1 MKPVLYILSVPVQ
14 VGKTTRLAEWVH
26 GQTTRGQHI
35 GGFLMPDDE
44 TGRRS
49 LLCLGT
55 DRQAIPMEDPESG
68 DVVIGRFKFQ
78 STAFAQGLRALQ
90 TALSTGCDWIVVDEL
105 GPLEVRRGQGFEPG
119 FRNWLSQWKS
129 HPKPPKLLLVIRDF
143 LLQEAM
149 DCYDLSDAQINQG
162 PWFPDHLPEIR
173 GLLLA
178 GGKSKRMGSDKAKL
192 PHPSGGTWF
201 SHSMSQL
208 GTYVPE
214 TVVSG
219 LSSGGVPDATH
230 WAGHGPLSGL
240 LTVHEMYPETS
251 LLVRGVDYPNLSDLA
266 LSKLQAAYLLTGRT
280 VCFRQHAH
288 LEPLV
293 ALYSPSDL
301 VSMKET
307 FMETG
312 EDSMQRML
320 QQLDPIILP
329 VHPEE
334 NLGLENHNR
343 PTDWSQD
350 VAMQSVQ
357 RIQHGLSDEEIEDCV
372 VVEEPLEIRL
382 LWHHGKEPQNQ
393 PLSITM
399 RTPGRD
405 AELVIGFL
413 VSEGMVQSI
422 NDIVRLESLGAIVAE
437 NGVAG
442 AGILCALRDDCQP
455 KTVDLNRNFYMT
467 SSCGVCG
474 KSSIDAIA
482 QTCKVPPA
490 RARWKRDWLHNLP
503 NWLRAQQPAFAST
516 GGIHAAAWFTPH
528 SGLVQVCEDVGRH
541 NAMDK
546 LVGWAAMED
555 RLPMADNG
563 VLLVSGRASFEL
575 VSKAAMAGVGTLA
588 AVGAPSSL
596 ACSLAEEV
604 GMTLIGFLRKD
615 RMNVYSHPIRIE
627 SP

>member
-1 MKPVLYILSVPVQ
+1 MKPVLHILSVPVQ
-14 VGKTTRLAEWVH
+14 VGKTTRLAEWIH
-26 GQTTRGQHI
+26 GQTARGQNI

-44 TGRRS
+44 SGRRS
-49 LLCLGT
+49 LFCLGT
-55 DRQAIPMEDPESG
+55 NTQAIPMEDPESG
-68 DVVIGRFKFQ
+68 DVSIGRFKFQ
-78 STAFAQGLRALQ
+78 SAAFAHGLRALQ
-90 TALSTGCDWIVVDEL
+90 ASLSARCDWIVVDEL

-119 FRNWLSQWKS
+119 FGNWLSQWKS
-129 HPKPPKLLLVIRDF
+129 HPEPPNLLLVIRDF
-143 LLQEAM
+143 LLQEAINR
-149 DCYDLSDAQINQG
+149 YDLRNAQINRG
-162 PWFPDHLPEIR
+162 PWFPDDLPEIR

-192 PHPSGGTWF
+192 PHPSGGTWT

-208 GTYVPE
+208 GTMVSE
-214 TVVSG
+214 TVLSG
-219 LSSGGVPDATH
+219 ISVGGVPDASH

-240 LTVHEMYPETS
+240 LTVHEMHPENS

-266 LSKLQAAYLLTGRT
+266 LSKLQAAHLLTGRT
-280 VCFRQHAH
+280 VCFRQDGH

-293 ALYSPSDL
+293 ALYSLSDL
-301 VSMKET
+301 ASMKQT
-307 FMETG
+307 FQQTG

-320 QQLDPIILP
+320 QQLDPIVLP
-329 VHPEE
+329 VHPKE
-334 NLGLENHNR
+334 NLGLENLNR

-350 VAMQSVQ
+350 VAMQPIQ
-357 RIQHGLSDEEIEDCV
+357 RIQHGHSDEEIEDCV
-372 VVEEPLEIRL
+372 VIEEPLEIRL
-382 LWHHGKEPQNQ
+382 LWHTGKEPQNQ

-413 VSEGMVQSI
+413 VSEGMIHSI

-437 NGVAG
+437 NGVSG
-442 AGILCALRDDCQP
+442 VGILCALRDDLQP
-455 KTVDLNRNFYMT
+455 KTLDLNRNFYMT

-482 QTCKVPPA
+482 QACKVPPA
-490 RARWKRDWLHNLP
+490 RVRWKRDWLYKLP
-503 NWLRAQQPAFAST
+503 NWLRAQQPAFTST
-516 GGIHAAAWFTPH
+516 GGIHAAAWFTPEA
-528 SGLVQVCEDVGRH
+528 GLVQVCEDVGRH

-555 RLPMADNG
+555 RLPLGDGG

-575 VSKAAMAGVGTLA
+575 VSKAAMAGVGAMA

-615 RMNVYSHPIRIE
+615 RMNVYSHPSRIE